1 MFRRLGVGFRASR
14 LTISGLRF
22 WNFSGVLFVG
32 LAFILCAE
40 GLMSQARCI
49 SQGDNG
55 EAVLG
60 TTRSFAK
67 QSHNPRPKHFAD
79 RCNPCVK
86 HLSICVYIYI
96 YIPY

>member
-1 MFRRLGVGFRASR
+1 
-14 LTISGLRF
+14 
-22 WNFSGVLFVG
+22 
-32 LAFILCAE
+32 
-40 GLMSQARCI
+40 MSQARCI

-86 HLSICVYIYI
+86 QNLYVYIYI
-96 YIPY
+96 FPTNPKSYMVVSVFFPISPI